1 MSFREIAVF
10 AVTNEFLDSRLRGND
25 SYEMACNHLSFIIKG
40 GRVYHSTARHTLW
53 LLGSPPDQVRRP
65 GLHGTRPQ

>member
-25 SYEMACNHLSFIIKG
+25 SYEMACRQFSIPTAFLFIDIKSIS
-40 GRVYHSTARHTLW
+40 RK
-53 LLGSPPDQVRRP
+53 QF
-65 GLHGTRPQ
+65 